1 MQVVKRSVHY
11 LIIPASMLYSVE
23 IHGLSIHQIYTHTF
37 AVLFG
42 YPPKELPDYNP
53 LLTLESLGIKSGDT
67 VTLEELK
74 SERQRMIEFKDV
86 NRTQPNTSDI
96 ASSTSA
102 NASQNFNSSN
112 SKEKES
118 KHSEVVILNSSE
130 GNTGAGHS
138 VFSGTKRELDHASG
152 AALEPSSS
160 QKRSG
165 KLSRK

>member
-1 MQVVKRSVHY
+1 
-11 LIIPASMLYSVE
+11 MLVCSC
-23 IHGLSIHQIYTHTF
+23 LSTKFTHTSF

-86 NRTQPNTSDI
+86 NRTQPNTSDVT
-96 ASSTSA
+96 SSTST
-102 NASQNFNSSN
+102 NASQNFNNSSN
-112 SKEKES
+112 CKEKKS
-118 KHSEVVILNSSE
+118 KDSEVVILNSTE

>member
-1 MQVVKRSVHY
+1 
-11 LIIPASMLYSVE
+11 ML
-23 IHGLSIHQIYTHTF
+23 HT
-37 AVLFG
+37 VLFG

-74 SERQRMIEFKDV
+74 SERQRTIEFKDV
-86 NRTQPNTSDI
+86 NKTQPNTSDI
-96 ASSTSA
+96 TSSTST
-102 NASQNFNSSN
+102 NASNNSN
-112 SKEKES
+112 KEKKS
-118 KHSEVVILNSSE
+118 NDNDVMILNSTE

-138 VFSGTKRELDHASG
+138 VLSGTKRELDHTSET
-152 AALEPSSS
+152 EPSSS